1 MLVQNIQS
9 LVSSIRSEA
18 GITAISTQ
26 ITAIADVVGTVVS
39 STETAMASTGNSAL
53 RIQGEPIVRKL
64 ATLRQRIL
72 DAGEK
77 GRAIANEG
85 REDEEGERAWRMW
98 NQSLPPIAFEI
109 ARETKELVLRVD
121 VIDGEQ
127 QDGGRSGDDDF
138 S

>member
-18 GITAISTQ
+18 GIGDISSQ
-26 ITAIADVVGTVVS
+26 ITAIADNVGKVVS
-39 STETAMASTGNSAL
+39 STDAAMSSTGNGPL
-53 RIQGEPIVRKL
+53 RTQAEPILKKL
-64 ATLRQRIL
+64 SNCRQRLL

-77 GRAIANEG
+77 GRNIADEG
-85 REDEEGERAWRMW
+85 RDDDEGERTWRSW
-98 NQSLPPIAFEI
+98 TQSLPPIAFEI

-121 VIDGEQ
+121 VIDGE
-127 QDGGRSGDDDF
+127 RRGDDDF